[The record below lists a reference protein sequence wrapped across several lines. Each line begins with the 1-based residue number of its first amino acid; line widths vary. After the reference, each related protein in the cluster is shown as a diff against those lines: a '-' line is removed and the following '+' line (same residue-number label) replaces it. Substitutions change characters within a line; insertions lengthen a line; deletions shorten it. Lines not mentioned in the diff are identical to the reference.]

1 MLATSAF
8 PNILEAGN
16 MGNTKLPF
24 HADHIGSL
32 IRPVSLSQAQK
43 KADEGSI
50 SVADLQVVQ
59 RAAIADI
66 VQKQLANGVR
76 AISSG
81 EYDRKYYFSGF
92 FEKLAGFREVSPVPW
107 ELARVSAPPI
117 AALKQAGQ
125 QYPMAAVCD
134 GKIRRL
140 ESPYM
145 DSWKMLRDTLP
156 REKWGACKFTM
167 PPPCYFHLRL
177 AKGKCYSPEAYSNDG
192 DFFADLAVAYQ
203 QEIQALYDEGLRN
216 LQIDDPTLAYFCS
229 DEMLAA
235 LEAEGEDPEALFTQ
249 YLQAHNDCIARRPAD
264 MHIGLHICRGNFA
277 KSMHFSQ
284 GSYERIAARFFSTLD
299 YDTFFLEYDD
309 ARSGGFEPLRHLP
322 REKNVVLG
330 VVTTKDPTL
339 EDRDQVKQRVVEAA
353 RIVAAGQGVSLEE
366 AMSHIGIS
374 PQCGFSSMAVGGA
387 DGMTEVK
394 MFEKLKLVQD
404 IAREL
409 WP

>member
-1 MLATSAF
+1 MTK
-8 PNILEAGN
+8 
-16 MGNTKLPF
+16 TKLQF

-32 IRPVSLSQAQK
+32 TRPDSLSAAQA

-50 SVADLQVVQ
+50 SDADLRVVQ
-59 RAAIADI
+59 RAAIDDI

-92 FEKLAGFREVSPVPW
+92 FEKLDGFHEVSPVPW
-107 ELARVSAPPI
+107 ELARMSAPPI
-117 AALKQAGQ
+117 AALKKTGK
-125 QYPMAAVCD
+125 QYPMAVVCH
-134 GKIRRL
+134 GKIKRL

-145 DSWKMLRDTLP
+145 NNWKMLRDTLP
-156 REKWGACKFTM
+156 SDQWRLCKFTM

-177 AKGKCYSPEAYSNDG
+177 ARGKCYSSEAYSSDG
-192 DFFADLAVAYQ
+192 EFFADLAVAYQ

-229 DEMLAA
+229 DEMMTA
-235 LEAEGEDPEALFTQ
+235 LRNEGEDPEALFTQ
-249 YLQAHNDCIARRPAD
+249 YLQAHNDCIAKRPAD
-264 MHIGLHICRGNFA
+264 MHVGLHICRGNFA

-284 GSYERIAARFFSTLD
+284 GSYERIAERFFSTLH

-309 ARSGGFEPLRHLP
+309 ERSGGFEPLRHLP
-322 REKNVVLG
+322 LGKSVVLG
-330 VVTTKDPTL
+330 VVTTKDPAL
-339 EDRDQVKQRVVEAA
+339 EDRGTVKQRVLGAA
-353 RIVAAGQGVSLEE
+353 RIVAAGQGVSVEE
-366 AMSHIGIS
+366 AMGSIGIS
-374 PQCGFSSMAVGGA
+374 PQCGFASVAVGA
-387 DGMTEVK
+387 DGMTEAK
-394 MFEKLKLVQD
+394 MFAKLRLVQD